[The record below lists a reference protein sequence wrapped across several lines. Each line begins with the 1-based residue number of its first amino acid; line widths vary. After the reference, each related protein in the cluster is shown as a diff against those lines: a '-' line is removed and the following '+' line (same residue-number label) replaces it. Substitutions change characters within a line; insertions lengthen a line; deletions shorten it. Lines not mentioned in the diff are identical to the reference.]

1 MFCVGFGYGLQWVG
15 VGVGHPISDNGVLQQ
30 IAFHKVI
37 FMSHRAMEGIE
48 TVECG
53 GPVQS
58 GLTDFL
64 FLFNI
69 MFP

>member
-1 MFCVGFGYGLQWVG
+1 MLCVGFGYGLQWVG
-15 VGVGHPISDNGVLQQ
+15 AGHPISDNGVLHQT
-30 IAFHKVI
+30 AFHEVM
-37 FMSHRAMEGIE
+37 FMNHGAVVGIE

-53 GPVQS
+53 GPVQA

-69 MFP
+69 VLP